1 MQLRNNR
8 MEEMQKA
15 RGGVRGVSV
24 QLPCPFWVC
33 HSPCETVTREGTP
46 LGPDSGLLS
55 NSQKWIVQGD
65 TRTDVT
71 KPKTLLERGAQ
82 VEKGR
87 LREPRRTALPCGSR
101 PQVLWQWNQ
110 LSWLSLANHLA
121 SCPYV
126 VGLGSFLVAQT
137 SVSQGE
143 FQREGFWKAGR
154 IYYGLMSPPSFWP
167 FPNSPSVCET
177 THASCYMVPS
187 QGRQFLSMVP

>member
-71 KPKTLLERGAQ
+71 KPKTLLERGAR

-110 LSWLSLANHLA
+110 LSWLSLF
-121 SCPYV
+121 Y
-126 VGLGSFLVAQT
+126 GSKLT
-137 SVSQGE
+137 SIHDYWKNCRFDAIE
-143 FQREGFWKAGR
+143 LFWQSDVFA
-154 IYYGLMSPPSFWP
+154 F
-167 FPNSPSVCET
+167 
-177 THASCYMVPS
+177 
-187 QGRQFLSMVP
+187 

>member
-1 MQLRNNR
+1 M
-8 MEEMQKA
+8 
-15 RGGVRGVSV
+15 
-24 QLPCPFWVC
+24 
-33 HSPCETVTREGTP
+33 
-46 LGPDSGLLS
+46 
-55 NSQKWIVQGD
+55 
-65 TRTDVT
+65 T

-101 PQVLWQWNQ
+101 HQVLWQWNQ

-126 VGLGSFLVAQT
+126 AGLGSFLVAQT